1 MVFRLPSGR
10 GSDGARFASAEG
22 EPDGKTSTIKMRRA
36 GDRKLVAKASAR
48 LDATATLSAMRI
60 LRIDAVRFLWVL
72 GVGLAALAL
81 PGCSS
86 VPAPS
91 ALTAAHWWTGRDFEL
106 GDRFVARGRF
116 VEPPEQPSESIS
128 LGGLYAVPVDGDCR
142 TGQRSGGAASGAP
155 MQAGERADFWLVRSA
170 QTTEILARVCGGQ
183 RVVGN

>member
-1 MVFRLPSGR
+1 MR
-10 GSDGARFASAEG
+10 

-36 GDRKLVAKASAR
+36 GDRKFVAKVSAR
-48 LDATATLSAMRI
+48 RGATAILSAMRI
-60 LRIDAVRFLWVL
+60 LQFDAERFLGLL
-72 GVGLAALAL
+72 GLGLAVLAL

-91 ALTAAHWWTGRDFEL
+91 ALTVAHWWTGRDFEL

-116 VEPPEQPSESIS
+116 VERPEQPSESIA

-142 TGQRSGGAASGAP
+142 TGQRSGSAASGPP

-170 QTTEILARVCGGQ
+170 HATEIVARVCGGQ